1 MKDNFFDGLEDAKE
15 SIKTRFVN
23 CGREA
28 NDLEK
33 GCPYCDNLKEYNTE
47 KFNMRLE
54 YIMREKNTI
63 SNILKYRLGNCWI
76 RFYPWFYI
84 RKKSIWWNRIWFVN
98 NYMVNLWWH
107 ITRNIC
113 PSGNNTNIT
122 HIRFKV
128 WIKNKNGK

>member
-1 MKDNFFDGLEDAKE
+1 MKDNFFDGLEDARD

-33 GCPYCDNLKEYNTE
+33 CCPYCDNLKEYNTE

-84 RKKSIWWNRIWFVN
+84 RKKSI
-98 NYMVNLWWH
+98 
-107 ITRNIC
+107 
-113 PSGNNTNIT
+113 
-122 HIRFKV
+122 
-128 WIKNKNGK
+128 